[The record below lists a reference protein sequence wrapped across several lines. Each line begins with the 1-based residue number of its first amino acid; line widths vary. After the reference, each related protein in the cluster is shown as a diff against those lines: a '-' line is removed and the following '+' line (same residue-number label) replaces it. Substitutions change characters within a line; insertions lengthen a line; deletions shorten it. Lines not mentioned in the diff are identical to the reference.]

1 MPLSC
6 QPGILLHKAGFHL
19 PEEKNL
25 SNTIMQI
32 FFVSPTIR
40 YVFSQNMCYLLDI
53 KLETQPLVVAGI
65 DGEGQRKR
73 GRAQSCK
80 KQESS

>member
-1 MPLSC
+1 
-6 QPGILLHKAGFHL
+6 
-19 PEEKNL
+19 
-25 SNTIMQI
+25 MQI